1 MHVRLIA
8 VGNKQ
13 PGSLATAFDDYSLR
27 FPRQWKFTLES
38 VATARRNKGEL
49 SSVAKEAEGTKI
61 LAKLKPADCVIALD
75 ESGKQDSSR
84 SLAAALDAWQ
94 TVGANLVFIIGG
106 PDGLSPNVL
115 QRANRIWSLSKLTL
129 PHGLARVLFA
139 EQLYRAHSMLSGH
152 PYHRE

>member
-8 VGNKQ
+8 VGDKQ
-13 PGSLATAFDDYSLR
+13 PAWVVTAFDDYCLR
-27 FPRQWKFTLES
+27 FPHQWKFTLNS

-49 SSVAKEAEGTKI
+49 STVAKEAEGAKI
-61 LAKLKPADCVIALD
+61 LAKLKPADCVVALD
-75 ESGKQDSSR
+75 ESGKQESSK
-84 SLAAALDAWQ
+84 SLAVMLDEWQ
-94 TVGANLVFIIGG
+94 TVGADLVFVIGG

-139 EQLYRAHSMLSGH
+139 EQLYRAYSMLSGH